1 MEGFSERAWIQSEK
15 RASEKDGNEDLFKP
29 SLHVG
34 LEPMMLLRTMY
45 RGPTEIWVT
54 YWILISSPSLIT
66 SVLAVLARE
75 AITII
80 PCV

>member
-1 MEGFSERAWIQSEK
+1 MWIQSEK
-15 RASEKDGNEDLFKP
+15 WASEKDGNEDLFKP

-34 LEPMMLLRTMY
+34 LEPMTLLCMTY

-54 YWILISSPSLIT
+54 YWILISSPSLIV
-66 SVLAVLARE
+66 SVLAVLAQE
-75 AITII
+75 AIMII